1 MASATRSLDSILA
14 ARKAQVTQART
25 QHLISLPRNG
35 DDYDSD
41 DDEEVDG
48 DQHTGSA
55 AHRPV
60 LAALDLGRA
69 ANQIASR
76 ETDVR
81 KRTLAALAEAELNA
95 DQLKPLLRPL
105 LLRFADE
112 AEKCR
117 DLAVALF
124 SRWQRAVDASEV
136 AGALP
141 FLVPVMV
148 ERLGSDT
155 GTEPSEEVRAA
166 LVTLMRDVL
175 LKCRA
180 LLRPYLRECGAI
192 ALGCCRD
199 QHPDVIKGLCELLAV
214 VAVEVLMPLVKA
226 NGDGPKQVKPFSMKL
241 LEAVLPHVR
250 HRHAAVRTCVLR
262 ALEELLLCG
271 AGSFVETL
279 VGWRLKNNVPIKE
292 FYGKGDARLNYLADL
307 SRDRSV
313 IVRRQL
319 HKTMSRW
326 MSEMQPEDLYEQEVR
341 LAPYLASG
349 LCDEDAETAE
359 AARREIE
366 RLGAEHIE
374 KNIKDYRERIEYGH
388 ADEAAAARAITLKP
402 PPPFKCRPTLGARER
417 IMPHFRCLIHPIC
430 AELDTWTSV
439 ERLQSARLLEVLLVY
454 VEGKVTEF
462 AHQLLP
468 ALAKGVDEDN
478 PELAVLVGR
487 AARQFAQFT
496 EVDEYLPQL
505 VTSASDDALN
515 PLSKR
520 VQHVRLLQP
529 LLEGMRPKAAA
540 YALRKY
546 VVPLITDEAHCGTQ
560 HTQLRKA
567 VRTMLAA
574 ALPASLQAASAELRA
589 HQDVR
594 EPLGFHLLMA
604 TLVHCASDP
613 ALMPTTIVTKLG
625 DGLEET
631 LTKHDEGAWARA
643 SELARSLAPPLLTP
657 LGPAD
662 VGRTAAEEES
672 VDTSADAARVW
683 AIWRTQLAARLQA
696 EGHAYPEFAE
706 TALEL
711 LDRLAPRGAAVPRP
725 GLRPTS
731 TFVPAPT
738 LPTVA
743 KDKSASTPAAPR
755 RVLSIA
761 ECDDFSE
768 DEDEEAVVPAAV
780 AAASA
785 AAAAAA
791 AAAEEKKAK
800 AARAAKASED
810 VKSTELTLP
819 ELKSPELKSTDAAKV
834 ARAAEAA
841 KGATKAAEA
850 ATVAKHTGQ
859 AEADAARIVAA
870 KPATAPAK
878 APVRAVSVMKKVMI
892 EEDEEDDEAPASPS
906 KPVTAS
912 PSKLVTASP
921 SKPVMG
927 GTMRKMLI
935 AEDDDDDEAPASPF
949 PVHEYTD
956 VHAGSP
962 GAAFGGTMRKVLI
975 AENDDEEEDGV
986 APTVK
991 AQGGAMRKVLIAE
1004 DDDDE
1009 EEEPAAGKSMRKV
1022 MVEDEDS
1029 DELDDFA
1036 DELD

>member
-1 MASATRSLDSILA
+1 MSTTAIRSLDSILA

-48 DQHTGSA
+48 DQHTGGT
-55 AHRPV
+55 AHRPAQ
-60 LAALDLGRA
+60 AALDLGRA

-241 LEAVLPHVR
+241 LEAVLPHIR
-250 HRHAAVRTCVLR
+250 HRHAAVRTSVLR

-546 VVPLITDEAHCGTQ
+546 VVPLVADEAHCGTQ

-594 EPLGFHLLMA
+594 EPLSFHLLMA

-613 ALMPTTIVTKLG
+613 ALMPTTVVTKLG

-631 LTKHDEGAWARA
+631 STKYDEGAWARA
-643 SELARSLAPPLLTP
+643 SELARSLAPPLLAP
-657 LGPAD
+657 LGPD
-662 VGRTAAEEES
+662 DEGRMAAEEE
-672 VDTSADAARVW
+672 SADAARVW
-683 AIWRTQLAARLQA
+683 AVWRTQLAARLQA

-711 LDRLAPRGAAVPRP
+711 LDRLAPLGAAVPRP

-743 KDKSASTPAAPR
+743 KDKSAPAPR
-755 RVLSIA
+755 RVLAIA

-785 AAAAAA
+785 AASAAAAA
-791 AAAEEKKAK
+791 AAAEAEKKAK
-800 AARAAKASED
+800 AERVSLVAEAF
-810 VKSTELTLP
+810 KSA
-819 ELKSPELKSTDAAKV
+819 DAAKV
-834 ARAAEAA
+834 ARAAEAS

-850 ATVAKHTGQ
+850 ATVAKHARP
-859 AEADAARIVAA
+859 AEADAARVVAA
-870 KPATAPAK
+870 KPATAPAT
-878 APVRAVSVMKKVMI
+878 APARAVSVMKKVMI
-892 EEDEEDDEAPASPS
+892 EEDEDDDEAPASPS
-906 KPVTAS
+906 KPA
-912 PSKLVTASP
+912 
-921 SKPVMG
+921 MG
-927 GTMRKMLI
+927 GTMRKVLI
-935 AEDDDDDEAPASPF
+935 AEEDDDDDEAPVSPF
-949 PVHEYTD
+949 SVHEYTD

-962 GAAFGGTMRKVLI
+962 GVAIGGTMRKVII
-975 AENDDEEEDGV
+975 AEEDDDDEDGG

-991 AQGGAMRKVLIAE
+991 AQGGAMRKVVIAE
-1004 DDDDE
+1004 DDEDE
-1009 EEEPAAGKSMRKV
+1009 EEKPAAGKSMRKV
-1022 MVEDEDS
+1022 MIEDEDS